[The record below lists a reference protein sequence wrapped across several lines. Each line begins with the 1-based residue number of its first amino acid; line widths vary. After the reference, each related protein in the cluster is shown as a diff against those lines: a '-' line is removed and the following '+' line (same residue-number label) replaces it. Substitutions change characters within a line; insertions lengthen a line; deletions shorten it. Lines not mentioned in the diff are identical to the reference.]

1 MYQWSKINWQG
12 EILHFDSS
20 RFCRMPDGRHT
31 EYLDKVFYADDDGRD
46 GGDNGDDDGRHL
58 GGAD

>member
-1 MYQWSKINWQG
+1 MTRHDFAECLMAGTLNTWT
-12 EILHFDSS
+12 
-20 RFCRMPDGRHT
+20 RF
-31 EYLDKVFYADDDGRD
+31 FYADDDGRD